1 MTDLLTVMATPAW
14 AYLALFGFLAVDAMV
29 PVVPIQAIMITS
41 GALTVYGN
49 LSLPLVIA
57 VGALGMFT
65 GDSIAYVLGR
75 TAGHAGGHWLSGRLS
90 ALRQRF
96 APKNEASKNEHGA
109 KPESKTR
116 RAAERFTRGLRKPGP
131 LVLLLCRFVP
141 GGRMAAGYHAGR
153 SGYPIKLF
161 VIYDGAAAL
170 GWASYGG
177 LVGHVGGTAITQS
190 AWRLFAIAA
199 CAALIFGT
207 AGWILALFGGRKEA
221 AAEAAEV
228 VADVAGGQAA
238 TATAGEE
245 DEEGEPTAPP
255 ASPEATG
262 SETPHD
268 RPSGIRR

>member
-1 MTDLLTVMATPAW
+1 MTDLLTMMATPAW
-14 AYLALFGFLAVDAMV
+14 AYLALFGFLTVDAMV
-29 PVVPIQAIMITS
+29 PVVPIQAIMITC

-65 GDSIAYVLGR
+65 GDSIAFVLGR
-75 TAGHAGGHWLSGRLS
+75 TAGNVGGHWLSGRLS

-96 APKNEASKNEHGA
+96 APRHEHMD
-109 KPESKTR
+109 KSKTR

-177 LVGHVGGTAITQS
+177 LVGHVGGTAVTQS

-199 CAALIFGT
+199 CAAVIFGT
-207 AGWILALFGGRKEA
+207 AGWILALFGGRKDADDAEEPEP
-221 AAEAAEV
+221 AAEPQPEPE
-228 VADVAGGQAA
+228 GQ
-238 TATAGEE
+238 
-245 DEEGEPTAPP
+245 P
-255 ASPEATG
+255 AL
-262 SETPHD
+262 
-268 RPSGIRR
+268 RPSGPPA